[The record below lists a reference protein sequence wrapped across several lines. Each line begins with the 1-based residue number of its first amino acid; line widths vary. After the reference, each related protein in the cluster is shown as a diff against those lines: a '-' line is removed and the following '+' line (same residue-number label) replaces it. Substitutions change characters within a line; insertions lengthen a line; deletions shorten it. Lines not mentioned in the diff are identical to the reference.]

1 MTLLPM
7 AILRLGLGHLL
18 DQPVLLP
25 AEADGLLR
33 PNLLL
38 PLQQRPALRRARVP
52 AVRVEGVPLPA
63 LPPRA
68 ACRRRALRHGANV
81 RGVVGGVVCTLVLLV
96 GLQS

>member
-1 MTLLPM
+1 
-7 AILRLGLGHLL
+7 
-18 DQPVLLP
+18 
-25 AEADGLLR
+25 
-33 PNLLL
+33 
-38 PLQQRPALRRARVP
+38 VP